1 MLKIAAISVTCII
14 LGQILKKETPEL
26 AFLLVVTVGIFIL
39 FQIGTELVSVLNA
52 MKYLAELS
60 QIDQN
65 LLIPVVK
72 TIAIS
77 ITSKITSELCRG
89 AGEGGVAT
97 FVEFSGAV
105 LSLVVAI
112 PMIEGVMT
120 MMTEML

>member
-1 MLKIAAISVTCII
+1 MLKIAGISVTCII
-14 LGQILKKETPEL
+14 LGQVLKKETPEL
-26 AFLLVVTVGIFIL
+26 AFLLVVTAGIFIV
-39 FQIGTELVSVLNA
+39 FQIGSGLVSVLDA
-52 MKYLAELS
+52 MKYLGELS

-77 ITSKITSELCRG
+77 ITSKITSELCRS
-89 AGEGGVAT
+89 AGEGGLAT

-105 LSLVVAI
+105 LALVIAI